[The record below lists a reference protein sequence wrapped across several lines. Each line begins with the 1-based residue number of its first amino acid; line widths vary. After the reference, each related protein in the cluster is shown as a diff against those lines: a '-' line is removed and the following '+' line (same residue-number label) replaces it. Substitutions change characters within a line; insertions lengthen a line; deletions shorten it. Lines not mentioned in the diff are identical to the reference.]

1 MNKSRKRN
9 SANQRSIVVFLFF
22 LLSYLRMPE
31 IRLKKKI
38 EKTSVFRLFRI
49 DQCKLYGEILRHAI
63 VIIYMFIDK

>member
-9 SANQRSIVVFLFF
+9 SAYQRSIVVFLFF
-22 LLSYLRMPE
+22 SPFLLENAGNP
-31 IRLKKKI
+31 LKKKT

-49 DQCKLYGEILRHAI
+49 DQCKLYGEILHHAI